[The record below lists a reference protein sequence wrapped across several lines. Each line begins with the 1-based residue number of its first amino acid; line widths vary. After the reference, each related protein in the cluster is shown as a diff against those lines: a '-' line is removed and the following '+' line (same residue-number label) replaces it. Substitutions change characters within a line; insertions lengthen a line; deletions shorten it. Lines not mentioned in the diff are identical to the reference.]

1 MASSTRWTWVW
12 ARSRRWLRTEKPGM
26 LQSMVSQRVR
36 HDWATEQEQHTPI
49 LKLTLNFSN
58 GSKIFHFTIG
68 NSVLKG
74 NTLRKDNRL
83 AVIHMEVQMT
93 LLSVVCGQDSW
104 RKKKGQHNETVN
116 SKQGPGYGPGFLFAW
131 LLACLGVEGVIFY
144 FNKSFILIEVQLLYN
159 VVLVSAVQQCESAVC
174 IHRSHLSWT
183 SLPLP
188 YPPL

>member
-1 MASSTRWTWVW
+1 M
-12 ARSRRWLRTEKPGM
+12 
-26 LQSMVSQRVR
+26 
-36 HDWATEQEQHTPI
+36 
-49 LKLTLNFSN
+49 
-58 GSKIFHFTIG
+58 
-68 NSVLKG
+68 LKG

-116 SKQGPGYGPGFLFAW
+116 SKQGPGYGPGFLFAC

-174 IHRSHLSWT
+174 IHVPTPS
-183 SLPLP
+183 
-188 YPPL
+188 